1 MQQTALLGSACQVC
15 MQPNLQQIPSCICFY
30 AENQRLSSMDYLG
43 MISVP
48 IPGLPPEAAA
58 ASEVSWRQAESH
70 AILFFMPSVLNSTLT
85 SAGLTPPLS

>member
-1 MQQTALLGSACQVC
+1 
-15 MQPNLQQIPSCICFY
+15 
-30 AENQRLSSMDYLG
+30 MDYLG

-70 AILFFMPSVLNSTLT
+70 AIRLFMPSVLNSTLT
-85 SAGLTPPLS
+85 SASLTPPLR